1 MQAQTANNRSLLAV
15 LAKRGLAGF
24 AVIAVGFSL
33 TACGGSL
40 PSLNPFAKEEKKLP
54 GDRIA
59 VMPPRDSSAVELP
72 VEKTPIRLP
81 KAARNA
87 EWTQPGGNATNS
99 PGHLSVSGSLR
110 QAWRVSIGKGSS
122 DDGQVTGVPIVFKNR
137 IYTIDAQGNVSAFSA
152 SGGARSW
159 RIALTPENEKGRE
172 GYGGGLA
179 VDSGR
184 LYAVTGFGTAVGLNP
199 ANGKV
204 LWTKKLGVPVRSSP
218 TASGGKLFFVTT
230 ENRIYCMNGENGEEV
245 WSYRG
250 VPGAATL
257 LSNVSPAV
265 SGDTAVVPLSSGDLV
280 AYKVSAGKP
289 VWADSLAKRGGRS
302 ALSALSDPARPVIDR
317 GLVFAVGHSG
327 RMVAI
332 AANTGERIWT
342 RNIRSTQM
350 PWVAGDTVFVADE
363 NSKLMA
369 LSRRD
374 GKVRWVADLPQ
385 SDKWNGP
392 VLASNKLWLISAAG
406 LMVGV
411 DPNTGQVASKVD
423 LDTPVFIAPVVAAGR
438 MYVLADNGRLMAFN

>member
-1 MQAQTANNRSLLAV
+1 M
-15 LAKRGLAGF
+15 
-24 AVIAVGFSL
+24 
-33 TACGGSL
+33 

-54 GDRIA
+54 GERIA
-59 VMPPRDSSAVELP
+59 VMRPQDSTKVELP

-81 KAARNA
+81 KESRNA
-87 EWTQPGGNATNS
+87 SWTQPGGVPTNS
-99 PGHLSVSGSLR
+99 PGHLSIGGSLR
-110 QAWRVSIGKGSS
+110 QTWRASIGQGSS
-122 DDGQVTGVPIVFKNR
+122 DDGQLTAVPIVYKGR
-137 IYTIDAQGNVSAFSA
+137 VYTIDAEGNVSAFSA
-152 SGGARSW
+152 SGGSRVW
-159 RIALTPENEKGRE
+159 RIALTPENEKGEE

-179 VDSGR
+179 VDGGR
-184 LYAVTGFGTAVGLNP
+184 LYAVTGFGTAVGINP
-199 ANGKV
+199 ANGSI

-230 ENRIYCMNGENGEEV
+230 ENRIYCIKGEDGDVV

-280 AYKVSAGKP
+280 AYKVSQGKP
-289 VWADSLAKRGGRS
+289 FWADSLAKRGGRS

-317 GLVFAVGHSG
+317 GIVFAVGHSG
-327 RMVAI
+327 RMVAV
-332 AANTGERIWT
+332 AANTGERLWT

-369 LSRRD
+369 LSRRG

-385 SDKWNGP
+385 SRKWNGP
-392 VLASNKLWLISAAG
+392 VLASNKLWLVSSEG
-406 LMVGV
+406 LVVGV
-411 DPNTGQVASKVD
+411 DPSSGKVASRLD
-423 LDTPVFIAPVVAAGR
+423 LDTAVFIAPVVAAGK
-438 MYVLADNGRLMAFN
+438 MYVLADNGRLVALN